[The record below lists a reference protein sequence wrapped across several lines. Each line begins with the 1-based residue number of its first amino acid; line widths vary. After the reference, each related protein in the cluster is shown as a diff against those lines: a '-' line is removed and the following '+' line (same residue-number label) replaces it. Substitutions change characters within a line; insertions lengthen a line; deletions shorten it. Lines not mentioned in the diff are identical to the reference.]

1 MTDLSEIPINPL
13 LARLSEEDLLR
24 RHKHAQKAMQEAKS
38 KGKVR
43 AELERTLD
51 ELEAEYN
58 RRQRYRT
65 LH

>member
-1 MTDLSEIPINPL
+1 MHDLSETPINPQ

-24 RHKHAQKAMQEAKS
+24 RHKRALQAVQEAKS
-38 KGKVR
+38 KGKVS
-43 AELERTLD
+43 AELEQAYD

-58 RRQRYRT
+58 RRQRFRT